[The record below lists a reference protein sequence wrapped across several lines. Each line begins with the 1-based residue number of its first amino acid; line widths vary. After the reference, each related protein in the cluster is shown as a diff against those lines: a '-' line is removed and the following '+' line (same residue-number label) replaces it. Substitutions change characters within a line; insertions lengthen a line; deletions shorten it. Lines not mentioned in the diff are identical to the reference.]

1 LTNARSSITN
11 YLGGLYRTQPQPLP
25 LEEEERLAGMIAAG
39 DQAALDK
46 LIRHNLR
53 FVVSVVK
60 ETPAWHHGVVPFEDL
75 IAMGNEAL
83 IRAARRWVPKNN
95 ARFATYAKPFII
107 KGVRRALDNE
117 WALIRVPVNIAE
129 EIRRMKYAERVLTQE
144 LRRAP
149 TDEELADRLLVHVS
163 RLDELR
169 ACIVKEPT
177 SIESFN
183 QEKFKEESEE

>member
-1 LTNARSSITN
+1 MSAPKSGISN
-11 YLGGLYRTQPQPLP
+11 YLGRLYASQPQTLP

-39 DQAALDK
+39 DNAALEK
-46 LIRHNLR
+46 LVRHNLR

-83 IRAARRWVPKNN
+83 FKAARRWVPKNG

-117 WALIRVPVNIAE
+117 WSMIRVPVNVAE
-129 EIRRMKYAERVLTQE
+129 EIRRMKYNERLLLQE
-144 LRRAP
+144 LGRDP
-149 TDEELADRLLVHVS
+149 TDAELANRMRIHTS
-163 RLDELR
+163 KIDELR
-169 ACIVKEPT
+169 SCIMREPT
-177 SIESFN
+177 SLESFN
-183 QEKFKEESEE
+183 QEKFQEESEE